1 MTAKKSIQFV
11 INGMRRKLDV
21 EPNELLMN
29 CIRDKLHLTGTKYVC
44 GIGECGACTV
54 LLDGEPVLSCLTLA
68 LDADGKDVVTIE
80 GISNGN
86 ELDRVQQAFVD
97 EGAVQCGYCIP
108 GLIMTTESLLQENP
122 TPTENDVRDYLRGNL
137 CRCTGYMN
145 IIKAICKAASKP
157 RRKTSSE

>member
-1 MTAKKSIQFV
+1 MTDKRTIQFV
-11 INGMRRKLDV
+11 INGAKKRLEV

-54 LLDGEPVLSCLTLA
+54 LMNGEPVLSCLTLA

-80 GISNGN
+80 GVAKNN

-108 GLIMTTESLLQENP
+108 GLIMTTESLLKENP
-122 TPTENDVRDYLRGNL
+122 TPTENEVREHLRGNL

-145 IIKAICKAASKP
+145 IIKAISKAASET
-157 RRKTSSE
+157 KTNA

>member
-1 MTAKKSIQFV
+1 M
-11 INGMRRKLDV
+11 INGTPRKLDV

-29 CIRDKLHLTGTKYVC
+29 CIRDNLHLTGTKYVC

-68 LDADGKDVVTIE
+68 LDVDGKDVLTIE
-80 GISNGN
+80 GISKNG
-86 ELDRVQQAFVD
+86 ELDSVQQAFVD

-108 GLIMTTESLLQENP
+108 GLIMTTESLLKENP
-122 TPTENDVRDYLRGNL
+122 APTENDVREYLRGNL

-145 IIKAICKAASKP
+145 IIKAISKAASEQK
-157 RRKTSSE
+157 RTA

>member
-1 MTAKKSIQFV
+1 M
-11 INGMRRKLDV
+11 INGVRRKLDV

-29 CIRDKLHLTGTKYVC
+29 CIRDQLHLTGTKYVC

-54 LLDGEPVLSCLTLA
+54 LLNKEPVLSCLTLA
-68 LDADGKDVVTIE
+68 LDVDGKDVVTIE
-80 GISNGN
+80 GISKSG

-108 GLIMTTESLLQENP
+108 GLIMTTESLLNENP
-122 TPTENDVRDYLRGNL
+122 APTENDVREYLRGNL

-145 IIKAICKAASKP
+145 IIKAISKAASEQK
-157 RRKTSSE
+157 RTV

>member
-1 MTAKKSIQFV
+1 MTDKRTIQFV
-11 INGMRRKLDV
+11 INGVKKRLEV

-54 LLDGEPVLSCLTLA
+54 LMNGEPVLSCLTLA

-80 GISNGN
+80 GVAKNN

-108 GLIMTTESLLQENP
+108 GLIMTTESLLKENP
-122 TPTENDVRDYLRGNL
+122 TPTENEVREHLRGNL

-145 IIKAICKAASKP
+145 IIKAISKAASET
-157 RRKTSSE
+157 KTNA